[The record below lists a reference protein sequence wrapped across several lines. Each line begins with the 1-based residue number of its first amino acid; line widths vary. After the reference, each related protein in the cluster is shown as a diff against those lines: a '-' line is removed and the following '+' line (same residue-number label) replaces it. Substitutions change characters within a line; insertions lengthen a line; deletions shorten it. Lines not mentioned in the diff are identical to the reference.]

1 MIVKISEKHAIN
13 PACIECMEE
22 IKIVSGDYPLEFK
35 TLEDF
40 DMSALETTATRI
52 RTVTEKELI
61 VPKTLTEVMTVLAAA
76 FE

>member
-22 IKIVSGDYPLEFK
+22 IKIVSGDYPLEFT

-40 DMSALETTATRI
+40 DTSALEKVATRI

-61 VPKTLTEVMTVLAAA
+61 VDRPLAEIMDVLAQA